1 MFTGIIT
8 GVGRITAVHDLGS
21 SFHHGKRLTIQ
32 APVGY
37 LSDVGL
43 GDSIALNGACMTVTS
58 FDALTHQFTID
69 ISAESLAC
77 TSGLTELGSVNL
89 EKALRANDR
98 LGGHIVW
105 RGRFE
110 TVLTGP
116 ADEQWDAAFIAAYP
130 NAGAF
135 LAMVT
140 DPDYKLAVV
149 NRQAAVAT
157 SRLVRFAPLAIE
169 GVKFA

>member
-1 MFTGIIT
+1 MTETYVDPTRAAFDLFKSLPRDTPINMLNLIQYRDLAAYPDGHDHAGKGWTGA
-8 GVGRITAVHDLGS
+8 RA
-21 SFHHGKRLTIQ
+21 
-32 APVGY
+32 Y
-37 LSDVGL
+37 EEY
-43 GDSIALNGACMTVTS
+43 GATS
-58 FDALTHQFTID
+58 AAIF
-69 ISAESLAC
+69 E
-77 TSGLTELGSVNL
+77 
-89 EKALRANDR
+89 R
-98 LGGHIVW
+98 LGGQIVW

-116 ADEQWDAAFIAAYP
+116 ADERWDAAFVAAYP

>member
-1 MFTGIIT
+1 MTETYVDPTRAAFDLFKSLPRDTPINMLNLIQYRDLAAYPDGHDHAGKGWTGA
-8 GVGRITAVHDLGS
+8 RA
-21 SFHHGKRLTIQ
+21 
-32 APVGY
+32 Y
-37 LSDVGL
+37 EEY
-43 GDSIALNGACMTVTS
+43 GATS
-58 FDALTHQFTID
+58 AAIF
-69 ISAESLAC
+69 E
-77 TSGLTELGSVNL
+77 
-89 EKALRANDR
+89 R
-98 LGGHIVW
+98 LGGQIMW